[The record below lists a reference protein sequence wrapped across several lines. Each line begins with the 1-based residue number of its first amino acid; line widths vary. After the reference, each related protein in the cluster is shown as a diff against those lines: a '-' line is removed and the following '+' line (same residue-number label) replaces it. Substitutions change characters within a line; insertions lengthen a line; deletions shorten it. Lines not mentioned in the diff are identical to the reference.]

1 VNNYKTTRQILAL
14 LQQER
19 TSVTF
24 SAMNVSFTFFYYKNK
39 AFWFSLKSMM

>member
-1 VNNYKTTRQILAL
+1 MNQSIKRNT
-14 LQQER
+14 ER